1 MLWNMINS
9 HSAIPKFFSNVTDE
23 NKEFVSATDKRIYVL
38 RSELIIFLAFSISHY
53 KTIVLFQFSFNL
65 I

>member
-1 MLWNMINS
+1 MLCYGIWLT

-38 RSELIIFLAFSISHY
+38 RSELINSI
-53 KTIVLFQFSFNL
+53 I
-65 I
+65 